1 MQHSDFDSAIPVRQ
15 HAFIEK
21 ADGKVAVL
29 VPRFTGRLARRLFVP
44 LLARPEFRMHL
55 DALGSAVWK
64 ACDGRTTVA
73 ELTRAMESA
82 GGGPA
87 PDVRQRVY
95 LFLRK
100 LQREGSISFL
110 VKEHD

>member
-1 MQHSDFDSAIPVRQ
+1 MDFDSAIPVRQ
-15 HAFIEK
+15 HEYLEK
-21 ADGKVAVL
+21 PDGRVAVL
-29 VPRFTGRLARRLFVP
+29 VPRFTSGFARRFVAP
-44 LLARPEFRMHL
+44 FLARPEFRMHL

-73 ELTRAMESA
+73 ELARAMEA
-82 GGGPA
+82 GGGAA

-100 LQREGSISFL
+100 LQREGSLSFI